1 MSVKAYRLFAIG
13 LLTGLVVAF
22 AAFMSSA
29 AQATDAPLFKA
40 FAGLQD

>member
-1 MSVKAYRLFAIG
+1 MPIKTFRLFAIG
-13 LLTGLVVAF
+13 LLTGLLVAF

-40 FAGLQD
+40 FAGLRD